1 MQFKT
6 AIVPIVFAYI
16 ITGISLCL
24 YRRMSFV
31 FSKGQTLQKMLYTDC
46 SWGEGVKRVSRK
58 PSVREVR
65 KVLSKY

>member
-1 MQFKT
+1 MCSIKDKH
-6 AIVPIVFAYI
+6 
-16 ITGISLCL
+16 
-24 YRRMSFV
+24 
-31 FSKGQTLQKMLYTDC
+31 SKKMLYTDC